1 MKKTITSML
10 ILLIIF
16 NGCVSSRKYSELN
29 KAKTLSDKLADS
41 LIVSNKYLNDKIN
54 EIDQIRYDYTYSNL
68 QKDSII
74 HILKIELQGKESE
87 KILLEEKTQEVSD
100 DMKYKYERNNE
111 TITKLNDDIIK
122 IKNELNILT
131 EQNKKNQT
139 EYKISDDK
147 KNTEIKLLK
156 NIIKSKELEIKNL
169 NKEIKTQKGK
179 ASWLRKVNN
188 KNKEEIEKLTNQV
201 NVLKKAISK

>member
-156 NIIKSKELEIKNL
+156 NIIKSKELEINNL